1 MYPLHPTPNAIYEG
15 SITRAGM
22 HMKRSIPGAKAPL
35 FRPQGLDID
44 IMYDRNGVTV
54 HDELTIPD
62 AHARELLDD
71 FGVTVPGE
79 LYDRTIEVHVS
90 ASYVSGIAKLVSQ
103 RVPLECYALS

>member
-1 MYPLHPTPNAIYEG
+1 MYPLHPAPTAVYEG
-15 SITRAGM
+15 RITRAGI

-44 IMYDRNGVTV
+44 IVYDRNGMTV

-62 AHARELLDD
+62 AHARELLED
-71 FGVTVPGE
+71 FGATVPRE
-79 LYDRTIEVHVS
+79 LCGRNIEVHVS
-90 ASYVSGIAKLVSQ
+90 TNYVSGIAKLVSQ